1 MSDRKKAQRERDRQN
16 GIKRI
21 EIRLSADA
29 QAALEQACQVRG
41 GVRGPYEL
49 AEYIETLIRQDADKL
64 ALQLAQ
70 LDGVGGCQRCGS
82 PLPGGCGGVHRG
94 EAGCYHSRD
103 YRQLMLTE
111 PPRLSAAELDA
122 LLAKAQ

>member
-1 MSDRKKAQRERDRQN
+1 MSDRKKAQRERDRQS

-49 AEYIETLIRQDADKL
+49 AEYIETLIRQDGDKL
-64 ALQLAQ
+64 ALQLEQ
-70 LDGVGGCQRCGS
+70 LAALDGCQRCGS

-94 EAGCYHSRD
+94 AVGCYHSRD

-122 LLAKAQ
+122 LLVKA